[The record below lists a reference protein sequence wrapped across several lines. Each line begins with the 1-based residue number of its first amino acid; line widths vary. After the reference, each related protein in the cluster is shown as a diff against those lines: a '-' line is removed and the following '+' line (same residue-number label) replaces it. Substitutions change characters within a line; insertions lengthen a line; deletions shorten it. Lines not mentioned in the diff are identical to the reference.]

1 MITALISEFM
11 TLISGFD
18 STWIGLDEFL
28 SVVSTFLGRFGSVL
42 ASSGSVPNYFAT
54 PPAPLDAYLSYEYVT
69 L

>member
-28 SVVSTFLGRFGSVL
+28 SVVSTFLGRFGFL
-42 ASSGSVPNYFAT
+42 GIRAI
-54 PPAPLDAYLSYEYVT
+54 
-69 L
+69 